1 MAAQSAAVPFD
12 IVVSRTALLVV
23 DMQNDFVRVGAPQ
36 EVPDARLTISV
47 IRSLI
52 DRFHA
57 LGRPVIYTRF
67 IGGEERTLMWAWSPE
82 LAPPLRSCRPGVMR
96 SYEDA
101 DGEREG
107 VAVIDELAPAPGDL
121 VVDKFGYGAFH
132 RTSLHDLLETRGV
145 DTVVVTGTVTQI
157 CVDETVRGAFEAGIQ
172 AVAVSD
178 GVSSFDPALHEATLR
193 NLAMKFARVMTARDV
208 LLDLAAP

>member
-1 MAAQSAAVPFD
+1 MADQSAAVPFE

-36 EVPDARLTISV
+36 EVPDARSTIPV

-57 LGRPVIYTRF
+57 LGRPVVYTRF
-67 IGGEERTLMWAWSPE
+67 IGGSERTLMWAWSPE
-82 LAPPLRSCRPGVMR
+82 LAPPLRSCRPGVSR
-96 SYEDA
+96 SYGDIS
-101 DGEREG
+101 GEREG
-107 VAVIDELAPAPGDL
+107 VAVIDELSPGADDL

-132 RTSLHDLLETRGV
+132 RTLLHDLLETRGV

-157 CVDETVRGAFEAGIQ
+157 CVDETVRGAFESGFK
-172 AVAVSD
+172 AVAVRD
-178 GVSSFDPALHEATLR
+178 GVSSFDAALHEATLR
-193 NLAMKFARVMTARDV
+193 NLAMKFARVMTSADV
-208 LLDLAAP
+208 FTEIGGR